1 MTAVA
6 RHIALVPAAG
16 SGSRFGAALPKQY
29 TDLAGQP
36 LLRHAIARLAS
47 HPSIDRVVVV
57 LSPDDTRFDALD
69 LAGLRPIIEA
79 RRCGGDTRAASVL
92 AGLRSLAGQVTP
104 DDWILVHDAARPC
117 LPDSVIDRLVA
128 TLADDAVGGIAAL
141 PVADTLKRADADAR
155 IETTVARSGL
165 WAAQT
170 PQMFRYGVLLDAL
183 EHADLD
189 QVTDEAGAVEAR
201 GLSPRLVEGDPANL
215 KVTYPRDLQLAAQLL
230 AAMGDVS

>member
-1 MTAVA
+1 VSDAV

-29 TDLAGQP
+29 TVLAGQP
-36 LLRHAIARLAS
+36 LLWHAVARLAD

-57 LSPDDTRFDALD
+57 LSRDDTRFAALE
-69 LAGLRPIIEA
+69 LNGLRPIIDA
-79 RRCGGDTRAASVL
+79 RHCGGATRAASVL
-92 AGLRSLAGQVTP
+92 AGLRSLAGEVGA

-117 LPDSVIDRLVA
+117 LPAAVIDRLVG
-128 TLADDAVGGIAAL
+128 TLAGDAVGGIAAL
-141 PVADTLKRADADAR
+141 PVADTLKRADADTR
-155 IETTVARSGL
+155 IDATVPRNGL

-189 QVTDEAGAVEAR
+189 HVTDEAGAVEAR
-201 GLSPRLVEGDPANL
+201 GLAPRLVEGDPANL
-215 KVTYPRDLQLAAQLL
+215 KVTYPRDLRLAAQLL
-230 AAMGDVS
+230 VAMGDHS